1 MKHVKGI
8 KKANKNK
15 AEEEDTDPTEEDTD
29 PTEEDPNT

>member
-8 KKANKNK
+8 KLKDRYLSV
-15 AEEEDTDPTEEDTD
+15 EEEGPEEETD